1 MYNIDNIVFALEL
14 IGTIAFAVSGAT
26 LGVKKGMDMM
36 GIAILGLT
44 TGVGGG
50 ILRDLIVGQ
59 NPPLTFRNPVYLV
72 VSIIISLIIFL
83 PAVRKW
89 IFGNSALYEIIM
101 LIMDSIGL
109 GIFTVSGIEAAYSA
123 TSIHGIILLSF
134 VGVITG
140 VGGGVLRDIMAGDRP
155 YIFVKHFYAS
165 ASLIGAIFCIVF
177 WNKIGPGFS
186 MTIGASIIVVL
197 RLLAAKYRWSLPK
210 VDIKTLS

>member
-1 MYNIDNIVFALEL
+1 MQNIDNLVFALEL

-59 NPPLTFRNPVYLV
+59 TPPLTFRNPVYLM
-72 VSIIISLIIFL
+72 VSIITSLIIFL
-83 PAVRKW
+83 PVVRKW

-109 GIFTVSGIEAAYSA
+109 GIFTVSGIEAAYGA

-155 YIFVKHFYAS
+155 YIFVKHFYAT

-177 WNKIGPGFS
+177 WNRIGTGLS
-186 MTIGASIIVVL
+186 MTIGASIIVIL

-210 VDIKTLS
+210 VDIHE